1 MNSSDQQ
8 MATLSS
14 GESVHFRPLAKT
26 DGVLL
31 ADYLQGL
38 SPETQAKY
46 HPHDFTAEVAHQLVA
61 QVGDDLSLRL
71 VGVSGAGDIPRIIAY
86 FIVHR
91 AISEADQKRYA
102 GYGVALQP
110 DTDCQFA
117 PSVADAYQ
125 GTGLGS
131 RLMPLCQEIVRGQG
145 FRRMLL
151 WGGVYISNRQAIRFY
166 AKNGFQVV
174 GRFTPGGG
182 KEDRYDMLASLV

>member
-1 MNSSDQQ
+1 MSSSDQQ
-8 MATLSS
+8 MVILSS
-14 GESVHFRPLAKT
+14 GEPVQLRPLAES

-31 ADYLQGL
+31 AAYLEGL

-46 HPHDFTAEVAHQLVA
+46 RPHDFTAEVAHQLCA
-61 QVGDDLSLRL
+61 QVGDDPSLRL
-71 VGVSGAGDIPRIIAY
+71 IALTGEGENERIIAY
-86 FIVHR
+86 FIIHR
-91 AISEADQKRYA
+91 AISDDDQKRYV
-102 GYGVALQP
+102 GYGFALEA

-151 WGGVYISNRQAIRFY
+151 WGGVYISNQQAIRFY
-166 AKNGFQVV
+166 EKNGFQVV

-182 KEDRYDMLASLV
+182 REDRYDMLAPLV